1 MIALLQYD
9 FLQRAFLV
17 SGLLAIVMPL
27 IGIVIVNKNIS
38 VIGDALSHTSL
49 AGVIFGVIIG
59 INPVISS
66 IIVCVIASALIEY
79 LRTKFPGHSSIS
91 TTIVMSFSIGLA
103 SVLTDFVRGA
113 ANLES
118 FLFGS
123 IVAIAK
129 DELFI
134 VMGLCLIVL
143 IFSVYY
149 YRELQY
155 ISFDEEGARVYGINV
170 KLVNFIFTILTA
182 ITIAIGSRTIG
193 VMIISS
199 MLVIPVACAI
209 QLRQSYF
216 KTIVI
221 SSVLGFIFMISGLIL
236 SFYLNLKPG
245 GTTIIIATITLIL
258 IILFKDQ
265 KRILN

>member
-1 MIALLQYD
+1 MIGILQYD
-9 FLQRAFLV
+9 FMQRAFIV
-17 SGLLAIVMPL
+17 SALLSIVMPL

-49 AGVIFGVIIG
+49 VGVMFGVIIG
-59 INPVISS
+59 INPVITS
-66 IIVCVIASALIEY
+66 IVICIIASVLIEY
-79 LRTKFPGHSSIS
+79 LRSKFPGHSSIS

-103 SVLTDFVRGA
+103 SVLTDFVRGGSSI
-113 ANLES
+113 ET

-123 IVAIAK
+123 IVAVAE

-134 VMGLCLIVL
+134 VILLCLIVFL
-143 IFSVYY
+143 FSIYY

-155 ISFDEEGARVYGINV
+155 ISFDEEGARVSGINV

-182 ITIAIGSRTIG
+182 ITIAVGSRTIG

-199 MLVIPVACAI
+199 MLIIPVACAI
-209 QLRQSYF
+209 QLKKSYF
-216 KTIVI
+216 QTIVI
-221 SSVLGFIFMISGLIL
+221 SSILGFLFMISGLIL
-236 SFYLNLKPG
+236 SYYLNLKPG
-245 GTTIIIATITLIL
+245 GTTIIIATLTLIV
-258 IILFKDQ
+258 IIISKDR

>member
-1 MIALLQYD
+1 MLTLLQYD
-9 FLQRAFLV
+9 FMQRAFIV
-17 SGLLAIVMPL
+17 SGLLALVMPL

-49 AGVIFGVIIG
+49 AGVIFGIIIG

-66 IIVCVIASALIEY
+66 IIICVIASVLIEY

-129 DELFI
+129 DELMI
-134 VMGLCLIVL
+134 VIALCAIVF
-143 IFSVYY
+143 IFSAYF
-149 YRELQY
+149 YRDLQY

-170 KLVNFIFTILTA
+170 RLVNFVFTVLTA
-182 ITIAIGSRTIG
+182 VTIAIGSRTIG
-193 VMIISS
+193 IMIISS

-209 QLRQSYF
+209 QLRKSYF
-216 KTIVI
+216 KTIII
-221 SSVLGFIFMISGLIL
+221 SSILGFIFMISGLIL
-236 SFYLNLKPG
+236 SFYFNLKPG
-245 GTTIIIATITLIL
+245 GTTIIIATISLIL
-258 IILFKDQ
+258 IILFKKQ
-265 KRILN
+265 

>member
-1 MIALLQYD
+1 MIELLSYD
-9 FLQRAFLV
+9 FLRRAFLV
-17 SGLLAIVMPL
+17 SGLLAIIMPL

-59 INPVISS
+59 INPVITS
-66 IIVCVIASALIEY
+66 IIICVIASILIEY
-79 LRTKFPGHSSIS
+79 LRRKFPGYSSLS
-91 TTIVMSFSIGLA
+91 TTIVMSASIGLS
-103 SVLTDFVRGA
+103 SVLTDFVTGG

-123 IVAIAK
+123 IVAIGK
-129 DELFI
+129 DELLL
-134 VMGLCLIVL
+134 VLGLCILVFV
-143 IFSVYY
+143 FSVYY

-155 ISFDEEGARVYGINV
+155 ISFDEVGARVSGINV
-170 KLVNFIFTILTA
+170 ELVNFIFTVLTA
-182 ITIAIGSRTIG
+182 IVIAIGSRSIG

-216 KTIVI
+216 RTIII
-221 SSVLGFIFMISGLIL
+221 SSILGFLFMISGLIL

-245 GTTIIIATITLIL
+245 GTTVIIATLTLIT
-258 IILFKDQ
+258 IILIKEI
-265 KRILN
+265 KRS

>member
-1 MIALLQYD
+1 MIELLSYD

-17 SGLLAIVMPL
+17 SGLLALVMPL

-59 INPVISS
+59 INPVITS
-66 IIVCVIASALIEY
+66 IIICILASILIEF
-79 LRTKFPGHSSIS
+79 LRRKFPGHSSLS
-91 TTIVMSFSIGLA
+91 TTIVMSASIGLA
-103 SVLTDFVRGA
+103 SVLTDFVQGA
-113 ANLES
+113 SNLES

-123 IVAIAK
+123 IVAIGR
-129 DELFI
+129 DELLL
-134 VMGLCLIVL
+134 VSGLCLLVF

-155 ISFDEEGARVYGINV
+155 ISFDEEGARVSGINV
-170 KLVNFIFTILTA
+170 EFVNFIFTVLTA
-182 ITIAIGSRTIG
+182 IVIAIGSRSIG

-209 QLRQSYF
+209 QLRKSYF

-221 SSVLGFIFMISGLIL
+221 SSILGFIFMILGLII

-245 GTTIIIATITLIL
+245 GATVIIATLTLI
-258 IILFKDQ
+258 IIIIFKQ
-265 KRILN
+265 IKRS